1 MTELGIDLA
10 LVAAGAVSSAVNV
23 VAGGGSLL
31 TLACLMALGQTAGSA
46 NATVRLGILLQ
57 NIISLWLF
65 HREGHKLDR
74 KQATRFAVVIAL
86 GGMIGS
92 MLSLQMGEFA
102 YRKIAAVVIFFSGLA
117 ILYPAASKT
126 KEHQASLRDQ
136 LWMLGA
142 GIYGGFL
149 QAGVGFCLILACR
162 GVGMDIRQS
171 NHFKVIATLILTIP
185 SLMVFSTQTGMA
197 WGPALWLSL
206 GTVIG
211 VPIGIKAA
219 LYLPDKPLR
228 KIIVGLALV
237 VAIWLWMSTR

>member
-1 MTELGIDLA
+1 MTEVGLDLGLI
-10 LVAAGAVSSAVNV
+10 AAGAISSAVNV

-31 TLACLMALGQTAGSA
+31 TLACLMAMGQTAGSA

-65 HREGHKLDR
+65 HHEGQKLDG
-74 KQATRFAVVIAL
+74 KQAMRFALVIAV

-92 MLSLQMGEFA
+92 LLSIHVGEFA

-117 ILYPAASKT
+117 ILYPAKAKEG
-126 KEHQASLRDQ
+126 EHQASHRDQ
-136 LWMLGA
+136 LWMLAA

-171 NHFKVIATLILTIP
+171 NHFKVLATLILTVP
-185 SLMVFSTQTGMA
+185 SLFVFTTQTQMA

-228 KIIVGLALV
+228 KLIVGLALA
-237 VAIWLWMSTR
+237 VAIWLWASS

>member
-1 MTELGIDLA
+1 MTDLGIDLC
-10 LVAAGAVSSAVNV
+10 LVAAGAISSAVNV

-31 TLACLMALGQTAGSA
+31 TLASLMALGQTASSA

-65 HREGHKLDR
+65 HREGQKLDR
-74 KQATRFAVVIAL
+74 RQATRFAAVIAIGGVL
-86 GGMIGS
+86 GS
-92 MLSLQMGEFA
+92 LLSLQIGEFA
-102 YRKIAAVVIFFSGLA
+102 YRKIAAVVIFISGLA
-117 ILYPAASKT
+117 ILSPAPPSRENRDPLPT
-126 KEHQASLRDQ
+126 DQ
-136 LWMLGA
+136 LWMLAA

-171 NHFKVIATLILTIP
+171 NHFKVVATLILTVP

-197 WGPALWLSL
+197 WGPAIWLSV

-211 VPIGIKAA
+211 VPVGIKAA
-219 LYLPDKPLR
+219 LHLPDKPLR
-228 KIIVGLALV
+228 KIIVGLALT
-237 VAIWLWMSTR
+237 VAIWLWMSA